1 MSNLIICNTKQKS
14 EEVLKEIKKLKN
26 NKAPGEDGLPG
37 ELYKTLSSQLLPVIV
52 KLFNTIFHT
61 GIFPECWSTAIIV
74 ALFRKGNRNECGN
87 YRGISLLCVISMI
100 FMGIICDRLT
110 KWSDMNEHIIE
121 EQAIQL

>member
-61 GIFPECWSTAIIV
+61 GIFPEC
-74 ALFRKGNRNECGN
+74 
-87 YRGISLLCVISMI
+87 
-100 FMGIICDRLT
+100 
-110 KWSDMNEHIIE
+110 
-121 EQAIQL
+121 

>member
-1 MSNLIICNTKQKS
+1 LYTPITVFIAFDCLNVNKNACNKKQNLMSNLIICNTKQKS

-61 GIFPECWSTAIIV
+61 GIFPEC
-74 ALFRKGNRNECGN
+74 
-87 YRGISLLCVISMI
+87 
-100 FMGIICDRLT
+100 
-110 KWSDMNEHIIE
+110 
-121 EQAIQL
+121 

>member
-1 MSNLIICNTKQKS
+1 
-14 EEVLKEIKKLKN
+14 V
-26 NKAPGEDGLPG
+26 PG
-37 ELYKTLSSQLLPVIV
+37 ELNKSLSSQLLPVIV

-61 GIFPECWSTAIIV
+61 SIFPECWSTAIFV
-74 ALFRKGNRNECGN
+74 TLFKKGDRNECGN
-87 YRGISLLCVISMI
+87 YQGISLLCVISKI